1 MLPTNQVNPN
11 IPQSTVMEPQQP
23 LVVPKFGMAK
33 GGQVSQTKRMLE
45 DGGMLQ
51 EGGTVDPVSGNKVPV
66 GSMQEEVRDDV
77 PTQLSEGEFVFPA
90 DVVRYIGLERLMQMR
105 QAAKAGLKQ
114 MEEMGQMS
122 NGEDA
127 TEEEDTSEF
136 ESELDEIMGEVDNEV
151 KMAEG
156 GAVMPGMAQPQ
167 AAPAPAPMDLEATQ
181 EQAAAPAVEAPVS
194 PTPAPTSNAPEMSVS
209 QIIKQDMQGAGF
221 TEDKK
226 QVVNT
231 LMQDLAVDKA
241 MLIKE
246 NNTAFIAVAEEPGVL
261 TIHTFTA
268 DEPAVLAESA
278 SQLVELLK
286 KSGIRRITSEV
297 KDPSIITALQDVGY
311 DPQVTQDAEGM
322 STYTLDIQ

>member
-77 PTQLSEGEFVFPA
+77 PAQLSEGEFVFPA

-156 GAVMPGMAQPQ
+156 GAVMPSMSQPQ
-167 AAPAPAPMDLEATQ
+167 QAPAPMNLEATQ
-181 EQAAAPAVEAPVS
+181 AQAAAPVP

-241 MLIKE
+241 MLIKQ

-297 KDPSIITALQDVGY
+297 KDPSIITALQDAGY

>member
-1 MLPTNQVNPN
+1 
-11 IPQSTVMEPQQP
+11 MEPQQP

-77 PTQLSEGEFVFPA
+77 PAQLSEGEFVFPA

-156 GAVMPGMAQPQ
+156 GAVMPSMSQPQ
-167 AAPAPAPMDLEATQ
+167 QAPAPMNLEATQ
-181 EQAAAPAVEAPVS
+181 AQAAAPVP

-241 MLIKE
+241 MLIKQ

-297 KDPSIITALQDVGY
+297 KDPSIITALQDAGY